1 MKQPEELRS
10 FRWFGGER
18 TSGLRAFGH
27 RSRMR
32 QLGVEATEHLG
43 KPLIL
48 ILNTWSEINPCHMHL
63 RQRAEQ
69 VKRGVLEAGGF
80 PVEMPVATLSETFQ
94 KPTPMMYRNLLAM
107 ETEELLRSYPA
118 DGAVLMGGCDKTT
131 PALLMG
137 AASANIPAIYLTAG
151 PMLRGNF
158 RGQAVGSGTD
168 VWKFWD
174 DARAGLIGDCELAE
188 LECGI
193 ARSPG
198 HCMTMGTASTMTS
211 AAEALGMTLTGMASI
226 PAVDSAHYRMAAAT
240 GRRIVAMAWEDLTP
254 DKILTREAFEDA
266 VATVLA
272 LGGSTNA
279 FIHLIAMAGRVGVDL
294 TLDDF
299 DAISRRVP
307 WLANIRPSGKYLM
320 EDFYYAG
327 GLPALLGQLAK
338 VPGALH
344 LDRPTVND
352 GPFGEKI
359 MDAPVYNDD
368 VIRTP
373 DTPLAAE
380 GGVAVLRGNLAPDG
394 AVIKH
399 IAAEGRLLKH
409 TGPAV
414 VFDDYHQ
421 MQERINDP
429 ALNITPDSVL
439 VLRNAG
445 PKGGPG
451 MPEYGMLPIPDYLLA
466 QGVRDMVRISDARM
480 SGTSYGAC
488 VLHVA
493 PESFVGGPLAL
504 VQAGDLIT
512 LDVAARELSLNVPER
527 TLARR
532 REQWQPPAPKFER
545 GYGALFTEHITQ
557 ANEGCDFDFLARR
570 GRNPE
575 PDPKSGKVTQMIQG
589 FDPRTGEPVGEP
601 VAETTDAGLDAI
613 VAAALAAAP
622 AWGAGTALAKRAEA
636 LEAVADAL
644 DDRVGELAVIADT
657 ETALGGERLTGEV
670 ARTTAQLRM
679 FAGVLR
685 DGGYRD
691 AVVTRPRVSS
701 LTCGGSPGRW
711 GRWPCSRRPTSRSR
725 SRWRAATPPPRW
737 PRAARSWSRRTRAI
751 RSPPTS
757 PPRWSTRRWPRPG
770 RPPGRSGWY
779 TGCRRACGCSGT
791 RISRRPGSPGPP
803 PAGWLWPGSARSGRS
818 RSRSTESSARS
829 TRVWCCPGPRSPGRP
844 RSPPDTSR
852 R

>member
-1 MKQPEELRS
+1 MTAKENTAKENTAKENTAKENTAKENTAKENTARKTPEELRS

-32 QLGVEATEHLG
+32 QLGVEPEEHLG
-43 KPLIL
+43 KPLIV

-151 PMLRGNF
+151 PMLSGNF
-158 RGQAVGSGTD
+158 RGQKVGSGTD

-174 DARAGLIGDCELAE
+174 DARAGLVGDCELAE

-211 AAEALGMTLTGMASI
+211 AAEALGMTLPGMASI

-240 GRRIVAMAWEDLTP
+240 GRRVVDMVWEDLTP

-279 FIHLIAMAGRVGVDL
+279 LIHLIAMAGRAGVEL

-307 WLANIRPSGKYLM
+307 WLANVKPSGTYLM

-344 LDRPTVND
+344 LDRIIVTG

-359 MDAPVYNDD
+359 TDAPIYNED
-368 VIRTP
+368 VIRTA
-373 DTPLAAE
+373 DTALAAE

-399 IAAEGRLLKH
+399 IAAEPHLLKH

-414 VFDDYHQ
+414 VFDSYADL
-421 MQERINDP
+421 QERINDP
-429 ALNITPDSVL
+429 ALNVTPDSVL

-493 PESFVGGPLAL
+493 PESFIGGPLAL
-504 VQAGDLIT
+504 VQTGDLIT
-512 LDVAARELSLNVPER
+512 LDVAARELSLDISER
-527 TLARR
+527 ALAQR
-532 REQWQPPAPKFER
+532 REQWQPPAAKFER
-545 GYGALFTEHITQ
+545 GYGALYSEHITQ
-557 ANEGCDFDFLARR
+557 ANEGCDFGFLARR
-570 GRNPE
+570 GRNP
-575 PDPKSGKVTQMIQG
+575 DPN
-589 FDPRTGEPVGEP
+589 PR
-601 VAETTDAGLDAI
+601 
-613 VAAALAAAP
+613 
-622 AWGAGTALAKRAEA
+622 
-636 LEAVADAL
+636 
-644 DDRVGELAVIADT
+644 
-657 ETALGGERLTGEV
+657 
-670 ARTTAQLRM
+670 
-679 FAGVLR
+679 
-685 DGGYRD
+685 
-691 AVVTRPRVSS
+691 
-701 LTCGGSPGRW
+701 
-711 GRWPCSRRPTSRSR
+711 
-725 SRWRAATPPPRW
+725 
-737 PRAARSWSRRTRAI
+737 
-751 RSPPTS
+751 
-757 PPRWSTRRWPRPG
+757 
-770 RPPGRSGWY
+770 
-779 TGCRRACGCSGT
+779 
-791 RISRRPGSPGPP
+791 
-803 PAGWLWPGSARSGRS
+803 
-818 RSRSTESSARS
+818 
-829 TRVWCCPGPRSPGRP
+829 
-844 RSPPDTSR
+844 
-852 R
+852 